1 MRASSSPSPPS
12 PAFYVASNAANAG
25 FAQQF
30 MTDVASSPDVAK
42 AMYEA
47 NPLPPVNLELR
58 EEIAASDEHVLIFAE
73 AAEAADPMPAI
84 PAMAAIWGPLGI
96 AQANI
101 VGGADPHSTMEG
113 AGEEIA
119 AAIG

>member
-1 MRASSSPSPPS
+1 
-12 PAFYVASNAANAG
+12 
-25 FAQQF
+25 
-30 MTDVASSPDVAK
+30 PDVAE

-47 NPLPPVNLELR
+47 NPLPPVNLQLR
-58 EEIAASDEHVLIFAE
+58 EQIASSDEHVMIFAE

-84 PAMAAIWGPLGI
+84 PAMAAIWEPLGI

-101 VGGADPHSTMEG
+101 VGGADPHPTMTS

-119 AAIG
+119 AAIGCPRRSGPPPRRRCGR

>member
-1 MRASSSPSPPS
+1 MLFRSMEDAAPFAGVNS
-12 PAFYVASNAANAG
+12 FYVASNAKNAG

-30 MTDVASSPDVAK
+30 MTDVASNPEVAE

-47 NPLPPVNLELR
+47 NPLPPVNLQLR
-58 EEIAASDEHVLIFAE
+58 EKIAASDEHVMTFAE

-96 AQANI
+96 A
-101 VGGADPHSTMEG
+101 
-113 AGEEIA
+113 
-119 AAIG
+119 